1 MTIGEAEDVA
11 IAISGMMDAW
21 KDFVVKLLNIMYDEY
36 YFSIG
41 VDGNIQVSERK
52 H

>member
-1 MTIGEAEDVA
+1 
-11 IAISGMMDAW
+11 
-21 KDFVVKLLNIMYDEY
+21 LLNIMYDEY